1 MASERYSFAAV
12 SEKAPLL
19 GENKAGIHQ
28 KIEVKPMRYGEEPYQ
43 SNFACTAHS
52 SVSYLADIPRS
63 VDNVQKIM
71 HDEAMME
78 YLIVSSCAATF
89 DAPAESPSVRRFSPL
104 TRLPSSRRGGS

>member
-1 MASERYSFAAV
+1 MASERYRFAAV
-12 SEKAPLL
+12 SEKTPLL
-19 GENKAGIHQ
+19 DEKKDGIHQ
-28 KIEVKPMRYGEEPYQ
+28 KIEVKPMRYGEGPYQ

-78 YLIVSSCAATF
+78 YLIVSSYAATF
-89 DAPAESPSVRRFSPL
+89 DAPADSPSVRRFSL
-104 TRLPSSRRGGS
+104 LIRLPSSRRGGS